1 MSAVIRKIVTV
12 VEETLLEMGQTVTPP
27 TRRAAAIAVIENPF
41 AGKYVEDLVPLIA
54 IGEELGELLKVL
66 PACQAAL
73 TGARGRTQSITNNL
87 VVLMFVSPLGPLV
100 LAVLA
105 VWIFPKLK
113 AIAMDMA
120 SGTSAWSGPLFD
132 GSIAVAWFIAAAW
145 FLFWFGNLALPDRVE
160 FLLPWRR
167 KRMQRDFST
176 MFSLLL
182 DAGVPEARA
191 LRLGAECAANSGF
204 LERAQ
209 RAAAELQQGAKLPEA
224 ARRLDDAGEFAWRL
238 RNAAAPRGSFAAALE
253 GWHEALDAKA
263 FQQQQTASQLV
274 TTGFVLL
281 NGVMVSLVALGLFR
295 LLLAILDEAA
305 L

>member
-1 MSAVIRKIVTV
+1 METDYDFSSALHATDLDDPEKI
-12 VEETLLEMGQTVTPP
+12 
-27 TRRAAAIAVIENPF
+27 
-41 AGKYVEDLVPLIA
+41 
-54 IGEELGELLKVL
+54 
-66 PACQAAL
+66 
-73 TGARGRTQSITNNL
+73 GRTAGEKAVAKLNPRKVSTRKVP
-87 VVLMFVSPLGPLV
+87 VV
-100 LAVLA
+100 
-105 VWIFPKLK
+105 
-113 AIAMDMA
+113 
-120 SGTSAWSGPLFD
+120 FD
-132 GSIAVAWFIAAAW
+132 WSIAVAWFIAAVW
-145 FLFWFGNLALPDRVE
+145 LLFWLGNLALPDRVE

-209 RAAAELQQGAKLPEA
+209 RAAAELQQGAKLPDA

-238 RNAAAPRGSFAAALE
+238 RNAAAPGGSFFAALE

-274 TTGFVLL
+274 TTGFVML